1 MANVGNNFGLA
12 DNENFKRTF
21 LMTTVYDEFPVDH
34 QNGIN
39 KPSIR
44 FIMMLLKCKKTN

>member
-1 MANVGNNFGLA
+1 MANVGNFGLA

-21 LMTTVYDEFPVDH
+21 LLTTVYDEFPVDY

-39 KPSIR
+39 KLSIR
-44 FIMMLLKCKKTN
+44 LIMLLKCKKTN